1 MNSPSRSYHL
11 KSDERPA
18 SGSRR
23 FLRKKDR
30 GLAVW
35 MGAVGA
41 MVFLKSVL
49 REAVEGKRRHSAFK
63 PRGGDAPSAVGA
75 APAGEVVAFDP
86 DQAFTHTSR
95 PLRAFGLELGGDG
108 WNTSREGARKV

>member
-1 MNSPSRSYHL
+1 MNSLHL
-11 KSDERPA
+11 A
-18 SGSRR
+18 LGGSE
-23 FLRKKDR
+23 KKDR

-86 DQAFTHTSR
+86 DQAFTHTS
-95 PLRAFGLELGGDG
+95 PAFCVRLDWSSAATAGTHQESEPG
-108 WNTSREGARKV
+108 R

>member
-1 MNSPSRSYHL
+1 
-11 KSDERPA
+11 
-18 SGSRR
+18 
-23 FLRKKDR
+23 
-30 GLAVW
+30 

-86 DQAFTHTSR
+86 DQAFTHTS
-95 PLRAFGLELGGDG
+95 PAFCVRLDWSSAATGGTHQESEPG
-108 WNTSREGARKV
+108 R